1 MPDVRDRGPD
11 QARHAGVVL
20 EVALPCHGPDAHAPG
35 RHRYPLELGN
45 PMQVHDVARP
55 NTSHRQQWN

>member
-1 MPDVRDRGPD
+1 MPDVRDRGLD
-11 QARHAGVVL
+11 QAWHAGVVL
-20 EVALPCHGPDAHAPG
+20 EVALPCHGPDAHAPA

-45 PMQVHDVARP
+45 PMQVHDMARP